1 MGSVRRRPLGTQVRL
16 LKITATYLLA
26 EQTQVS
32 CFPIYK
38 LGIMRVCCENQMRS
52 RINTLALYVTHSKC
66 SRNVSYNRNVRLK
79 ANISSEGQFRRAPP
93 FEYRPNYNIQ

>member
-1 MGSVRRRPLGTQVRL
+1 MGTQVRL

-38 LGIMRVCCENQMRS
+38 LGIMRVCCGNQMRS